1 VIKPRNPNG
10 ADADRPA
17 EYRILVRG
25 HLGERWRDRL
35 GGLEMTFHEDP
46 DKLPQTELTGPLQDQ
61 AALMGVLEHLYSR
74 GVAILSVERLHRRM
88 ETDP

>member
-1 VIKPRNPNG
+1 
-10 ADADRPA
+10 
-17 EYRILVRG
+17 
-25 HLGERWRDRL
+25 
-35 GGLEMTFHEDP
+35 MTFHEDP